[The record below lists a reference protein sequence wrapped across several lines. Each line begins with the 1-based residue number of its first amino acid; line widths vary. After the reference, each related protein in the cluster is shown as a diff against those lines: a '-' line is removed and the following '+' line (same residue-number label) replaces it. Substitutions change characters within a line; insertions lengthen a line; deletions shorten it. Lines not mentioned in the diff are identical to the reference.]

1 VFDFIREEAGKAILK
16 AQVDKIVRRLEEQK
30 NIRVTVTDE
39 AYAELSAAALNDLSN
54 GGRGVGNQVEALLIN
69 PLSRWLFDN
78 SVIENADVTIEH
90 FDTNV
95 QPPCVQCHTGSSKEA
110 ADHD

>member
-1 VFDFIREEAGKAILK
+1 MG
-16 AQVDKIVRRLEEQK
+16 RLAEQK
-30 NIRVTVTDE
+30 NIRVTITDE

-78 SVIENADVTIEH
+78 AVIGNADVTIEH
-90 FDTNV
+90 FDV
-95 QPPCVQCHTGSSKEA
+95 GAKPPCVRCKKEENA
-110 ADHD
+110 HD